1 MDTGDTL
8 VMHGKPVAEAL
19 YSSLEPRISRLQ
31 TQNIVPALSVVLVGE
46 DPASK
51 VYVGSKTR
59 AFKRQNLITDT
70 ANFPAS
76 ISTGE
81 LVAEIDRLNSDPQV
95 HGILVQLPLPAGVD
109 SNRVLTSV
117 SPLKDVDGFHPA
129 NLGLLL
135 TGRPR
140 FIPCTPHGILAI
152 LEHYQVPVAGRHAVI
167 VGRSNIVGKPMMALL
182 ANKWERG
189 NATVTICHT
198 GTPDIARHTRQA
210 DLLVV
215 ASGRPNLITAGM
227 VKAGVDI
234 VDVGMNRVP
243 DDSEKGYHLA
253 GDVATGEMLGHAN
266 SITPVPGGVG
276 PMTVA
281 MLVHNT
287 VTAAEISAGN
297 TGLS

>member
-1 MDTGDTL
+1 M
-8 VMHGKPVAEAL
+8 AESL
-19 YSSLEPRISRLQ
+19 YSSLQPRITTLRAQ
-31 TQNIVPALSVVLVGE
+31 KITPALAVVLVGD

-59 AFKRQNLITDT
+59 AFKRLNLISETL
-70 ANFPAS
+70 NYPAT
-76 ISTGE
+76 ISQVE
-81 LVAEIDRLNSDPQV
+81 LLEVIDKLNADPRF
-95 HGILVQLPLPAGVD
+95 HGILVQLPLPGGID
-109 SNRVLTSV
+109 SGRVLLRV
-117 SPLKDVDGFHPA
+117 SPLKDVDGFHPT

-135 TGRPR
+135 SGQPR
-140 FIPCTPHGILAI
+140 YIPCTPHGILAI
-152 LEHYQVPVAGRHAVI
+152 LEYYGIPVAGRHAVI
-167 VGRSNIVGKPMMALL
+167 VGRSNIVGKPLMALL

-198 GTPDIARHTRQA
+198 GTPDIAHHTLQA

-215 ASGRPNLITAGM
+215 ASGRPALVTPDM
-227 VKAGVDI
+227 VKPGVDI

-253 GDVATGEMLGHAN
+253 GDVAAAGMLGRAH

-287 VTAAEISAGN
+287 VAAAELSAGEL
-297 TGLS
+297 GPD

>member
-1 MDTGDTL
+1 M
-8 VMHGKPVAEAL
+8 AESL
-19 YSSLEPRISRLQ
+19 YSSLQPRITTLRAQ
-31 TQNIVPALSVVLVGE
+31 KITPALAVVLVGD

-59 AFKRQNLITDT
+59 AFKRLNLISETL
-70 ANFPAS
+70 NYPAT
-76 ISTGE
+76 ISQVE
-81 LVAEIDRLNSDPQV
+81 LLEVIDKLNADPRF
-95 HGILVQLPLPAGVD
+95 HGILVQLPLPGGID
-109 SNRVLTSV
+109 SGRVLLRV
-117 SPLKDVDGFHPA
+117 SPLKDVDGFHPT

-135 TGRPR
+135 SGQPR
-140 FIPCTPHGILAI
+140 YIPCTPHGILAI
-152 LEHYQVPVAGRHAVI
+152 LEYYGIPVAGRHAVI
-167 VGRSNIVGKPMMALL
+167 VGRSNIVGKPLMALL

-198 GTPDIARHTRQA
+198 GTPDIAHHTLQA

-215 ASGRPNLITAGM
+215 ASGRPALVTPDM
-227 VKAGVDI
+227 VKPGVDI

-253 GDVATGEMLGHAN
+253 GDVAAAGMSGRAH

-287 VTAAEISAGN
+287 VAAAELSAGEL
-297 TGLS
+297 GPD

>member
-1 MDTGDTL
+1 M
-8 VMHGKPVAEAL
+8 AESL
-19 YSSLEPRISRLQ
+19 YSSLQPRITSLR
-31 TQNIVPALSVVLVGE
+31 TQNITPALAVVLVGD

-51 VYVGSKTR
+51 IYVGSKTR
-59 AFKRQNLITDT
+59 AFKRLNLISETL
-70 ANFPAS
+70 NYPAT
-76 ISTGE
+76 ISEAE
-81 LVAEIDRLNSDPQV
+81 LLVVIDQLNADPRF
-95 HGILVQLPLPAGVD
+95 HGILVQLPLPSGIDAG
-109 SNRVLTSV
+109 RVLLRV
-117 SPLKDVDGFHPA
+117 APLKDVDGFHPT

-135 TGRPR
+135 SGRPR
-140 FIPCTPHGILAI
+140 YIPCTPHGILAI
-152 LEHYQVPVAGRHAVI
+152 LEYYGIPVSGRHAVI
-167 VGRSNIVGKPMMALL
+167 VGRSNIVGKPLMALL

-198 GTPDIARHTRQA
+198 GTADIAQHTRQA

-215 ASGRPNLITAGM
+215 ASGRPGLITADM
-227 VKAGVDI
+227 VSPGVDI

-253 GDVATGEMLGHAN
+253 GDVAAEGMSGRAH

-287 VTAAEISAGN
+287 VAAAELSAGES
-297 TGLS
+297 GPD